1 MDNRVRAH
9 LLSES
14 DSSSS
19 EEEEVIYLRRRKLYR
34 TRKNRLDEYDDL
46 DFFERFR
53 LTKPTTLN
61 LLEQIEHLLRPRS
74 NR

>member
-19 EEEEVIYLRRRKLYR
+19 EEEEVMYLRRKKLYR

-46 DFFERFR
+46 DFFE
-53 LTKPTTLN
+53 
-61 LLEQIEHLLRPRS
+61 
-74 NR
+74 